1 MVLERFMDKYI
12 PSIENELKG
21 CLPPE
26 TTYPERLHEAMR
38 YSTIGA
44 GKRLRALLAIAA
56 AEMVAQ
62 DKFPL
67 IESATYRFA
76 AAAEM
81 LHAYTLIHDDLPC
94 MDDDDFRRGKPSNH
108 KVFGEGLAVLA
119 GDALLTETFA
129 VMMQLADMGI
139 PAATVIALTKE
150 LAMAAGSRG
159 VIGGQ
164 AVDLASE
171 GQTIDH
177 EILEYIHTHKTGALF
192 KAVLRGGALLAGAS
206 SHEIE
211 AVTEYAECFGLCFQ
225 ITDDILDVVGD
236 ESKLGKRVGSDS
248 GSDKATYVSL
258 YGLERARE
266 LAEETMEKAKAAIDA
281 FAPTNRV
288 LCELAEY
295 VVGRDH

>member
-1 MVLERFMDKYI
+1 MVLEHFMDEYI
-12 PSIENELKG
+12 PHIESELHR

-56 AEMVAQ
+56 AQMVAG

-67 IESATYRFA
+67 IEGATYRFA

-119 GDALLTETFA
+119 GDALLTETF
-129 VMMQLADMGI
+129 VLMMQLVDMGI
-139 PAATVIALTKE
+139 PAKTVITLTKE
-150 LAMAAGSRG
+150 LAMAAGSQG
-159 VIGGQ
+159 LIGGQ

-171 GQTIDH
+171 GQAIDH
-177 EILEYIHTHKTGALF
+177 EVLEYIHTHKTGALF
-192 KAVLRGGALLAGAS
+192 KAVLRGGALLAEAS
-206 SHEIE
+206 SKELE
-211 AVTEYAECFGLCFQ
+211 AVTGYAECFGLCFQ

-236 ESKLGKRVGSDS
+236 EAKLGKKVGSDW

-266 LAEETMEKAKAAIDA
+266 LARETMEEAKAAIDA
-281 FAPTNRV
+281 FAPANRV

-295 VVGRDH
+295 IVRRDH